1 MSSGS
6 DYDAV
11 IVGASL
17 AGCAAATLLGRAG
30 ARVALIEQRPDPAA
44 FKRICSHFIQSSAI
58 PTLERLRW
66 LAPIEQA
73 GGVRSRFRGWT
84 RWGWIEPPEE
94 PSVPPSV
101 NLRRERLDPLIRS
114 MTAETDGVE
123 LALGQTVDRVLS
135 ERGRAVGVE
144 TVKRGGERTTFRGSV
159 VIGADGRDSRVAELA
174 AVPSRT
180 TPHGRFA
187 YGGYYEGP
195 APAGAPNATVWFL
208 DPDWAA
214 AFPTDGGLTF
224 YACMPTA
231 ERLEQFHGDPQRA
244 LERFVANLPEA
255 PPIAASRLTSPVLGK
270 LEMPNLKRGPIAPGL
285 ALIGDA
291 ALATDP
297 LWGVGCGWAL
307 QSAEWLAD
315 SITPALQDEAP
326 LDRGLRRYRRRF
338 RRALGPQQRIIDS
351 YARGRRLDPGERL
364 VFSAAAHDDKVADLF
379 EAFGT
384 RNISPARFLGE
395 AVPRALA
402 VHARR
407 FAGGRTPASTPAPE
421 NAPEGLGA
429 TGDSRPA
436 DGDLRGLPEPLPHA
450 PGAEPPS
457 AVLARL
463 RRDER

>member
-1 MSSGS
+1 MSNGS
-6 DYDAV
+6 EYDAV

-17 AGCAAATLLGRAG
+17 AGCAAATLLGRSG
-30 ARVALIEQRPDPAA
+30 ARVALIEQHPDPAA

-58 PTLERLRW
+58 PTLERLGW
-66 LAPIEQA
+66 LGPIEQA

-84 RWGWIEPPEE
+84 RWGWIEPTDK

-101 NLRRERLDPLIRS
+101 NLRRERLDPLMRG
-114 MTAETDGVE
+114 MTAETQGVE
-123 LALGQTVDRVLS
+123 LVLGATVDRVVS

-144 TVKRGGERTTFRGSV
+144 TVERGGERTTFRGSV
-159 VIGADGRDSRVAELA
+159 VIGADGRDSRVADLA

-195 APAGAPNATVWFL
+195 PPAGAPNATVWFL

-214 AFPTDGGLTF
+214 AFPTDAGLTF

-231 ERLEQFHGDPQRA
+231 ARLEQFRGDPQHA
-244 LERFVANLPEA
+244 LERFVADLPEA
-255 PPIAASRLTSPVLGK
+255 PPIAASRLVSPLLGK
-270 LEMPNLKRGPIAPGL
+270 LKMPNLKRGPVAPGL

-315 SITPALQDEAP
+315 SIAPALRGGEP
-326 LDRGLRRYRRRF
+326 LDRGLQRYRRRF
-338 RRALGPQQRIIDS
+338 RRTLGPHQWMIDG

-384 RNISPARFLGE
+384 RNIGPARFLSQ
-395 AVPRALA
+395 ALPRAL
-402 VHARR
+402 VVRTRR
-407 FAGGRTPASTPAPE
+407 LAGRRMPAPQ
-421 NAPEGLGA
+421 AA
-429 TGDSRPA
+429 T
-436 DGDLRGLPEPLPHA
+436 
-450 PGAEPPS
+450 
-457 AVLARL
+457 
-463 RRDER
+463 